1 MSNNDNQPDWDK
13 ITEGKIRHGFAVAAF
28 TSGMKLTEELCHD
41 IEAWVKYVVNGVDA
55 ISSTDDTSDDSVND
69 EINVSDIIHA
79 KVKTLKA
86 VDRDRVLKALEDGDI
101 RKDNLDGC
109 LLRIE
114 RIIETYG
121 G

>member
-1 MSNNDNQPDWDK
+1 
-13 ITEGKIRHGFAVAAF
+13 
-28 TSGMKLTEELCHD
+28 MKLTDELCHD
-41 IEAWVKYVVNGVDA
+41 IEAWIRYVVNGVDA
-55 ISSTDDTSDDSVND
+55 ISSTDESGDDGID
-69 EINVSDIIHA
+69 DDMNVSDIIHH

-86 VDRDRVLKALEDGDI
+86 VDRDRVLKALEDGEI
-101 RKDNLDGC
+101 RKDNLDNC

>member
-28 TSGMKLTEELCHD
+28 TNGMKLTDELCHD
-41 IEAWVKYVVNGVDA
+41 IEAWIRYVVNGVDA
-55 ISSTDDTSDDSVND
+55 ISSTDESGDDGID
-69 EINVSDIIHA
+69 DDMNVSDIIHH

-86 VDRDRVLKALEDGDI
+86 VDRDRVLKALEDGEI
-101 RKDNLDGC
+101 RKDNLDNC